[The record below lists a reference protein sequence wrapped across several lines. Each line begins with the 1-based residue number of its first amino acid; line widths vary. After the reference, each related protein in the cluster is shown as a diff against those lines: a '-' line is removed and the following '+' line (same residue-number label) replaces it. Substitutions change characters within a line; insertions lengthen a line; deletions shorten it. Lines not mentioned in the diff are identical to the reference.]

1 MGAEPPAAEQG
12 SDEGCHETADVDED
26 VEDLE
31 TGVAFGGV
39 FGIVVELAHDC
50 LEVAFEQAVAEGYEE
65 EGEAGERQEP
75 GDVVGGGEDGD
86 GEDHVA
92 DGHDDE
98 AVDDGPL
105 VVLGFVG
112 DGTAYEAEQVDA
124 GVEERVDKSAGL
136 LGESEFRTEE
146 EDQDGVHD
154 VVAESLAHVA
164 ESSRN
169 KAFGLVFEHNGLIKG
184 KFGY

>member
-1 MGAEPPAAEQG
+1 M
-12 SDEGCHETADVDED
+12 
-26 VEDLE
+26 
-31 TGVAFGGV
+31 
-39 FGIVVELAHDC
+39 
-50 LEVAFEQAVAEGYEE
+50 
-65 EGEAGERQEP
+65 
-75 GDVVGGGEDGD
+75 
-86 GEDHVA
+86 
-92 DGHDDE
+92 
-98 AVDDGPL
+98 
-105 VVLGFVG
+105 GFVG

-184 KFGY
+184 KIGY